1 MGIGA
6 AVGRVLMS
14 KLARMFTSVSA
25 IVSEARNLGHDW
37 GYVNMVRDASFFKQ
51 AHGLENAL
59 AMFDTTRLITKNRM
73 VETRFERDAAFRV
86 YGISTM
92 TDLQTGETTLSPA
105 SMYTN
110 FRGTKNQYESE
121 FILNYEFDRTS
132 KYFGRFQITAF
143 DTDLVVHNRKYGYA
157 EYPEL
162 LEL

>member
-25 IVSEARNLGHDW
+25 IVSEARNLGHDY

-51 AHGLENAL
+51 AHALENAL
-59 AMFDTTRLITKNRM
+59 AMFDPTRLITKNRM

-86 YGISTM
+86 YGIM
-92 TDLQTGETTLSPA
+92 TVKQMDTGETNLAPV
-105 SMYTN
+105 SMYTDY
-110 FRGTKNQYESE
+110 RGSKAQYEQE
-121 FILNYEFDRTS
+121 FILKWEGDMTTS
-132 KYFGRFQITAF
+132 DYGRKKVVAF
-143 DTDLVVHNRKYGYA
+143 DVDLVVHNRKYGYA